1 MNQDKNFSWAR
12 LVKVLLGLIVL
23 LGVGWF
29 LYSIRE
35 ILVPFVIAF
44 IISYVLN
51 PVVDRMEGRG
61 MSRGGSISLIFAAI
75 ALLGV
80 VGFLT
85 VGKRLTDQVMDITEQ
100 FLRQETVAK
109 EFSITNTGEE
119 SVAVDVVWKRM
130 RPGKR
135 FALIDPPDFPVELAP
150 GARQVLQLRFSPR
163 GTEQCEG
170 ILRITSP
177 ELRTPFE
184 LKVRGNTDAAGEQE
198 EFWSK
203 PDYMHK
209 VSAQPLE
216 FSLSGIDF
224 GKAGPSII
232 TRMSEVVSGL
242 QPKLQS
248 YLGVDVDLEKL
259 VKEKGR
265 DMMNTLV
272 GRSSAFMEGI
282 FSGLALLVIVP
293 FAVFFFLKEGRRLTH
308 ELIEL
313 VPNAYF
319 ELCLNLIYQINGQ
332 IGGYLRG
339 QMLETGIVALLSV
352 IALTIIGLPNAIPIG
367 LMAGMANMIPYL
379 GPLIGG
385 IMASVV
391 ALSTG
396 GGGTMVLYVI
406 VAFAIIQMLDNLVVQ
421 PVIVAKSVDLHP
433 MLVMLVVSIGSQL
446 LGIMGM
452 LIAVP
457 LTGILKVS
465 TQTIYRGI
473 KGYRSG

>member
-1 MNQDKNFSWAR
+1 MTPDGNFSWAR

-29 LYSIRE
+29 LYAIRE

-44 IISYVLN
+44 ILSYVLN
-51 PVVDRMEGRG
+51 PLVDRMEGRG
-61 MSRGGSISLIFAAI
+61 LGRGVSIGVIFAGA

-80 VGFLT
+80 VAFFTL
-85 VGKRLTDQVMDITEQ
+85 GKRLTEQVMDITEQ
-100 FLRQETVAK
+100 FLRQETVVK
-109 EFSITNTGEE
+109 ELSVTNTGEE
-119 SVAVDVVWKRM
+119 AVAVDVVWKRM

-135 FALIDPPDFPVELAP
+135 FDLVDPPAFPLELAP
-150 GARQVLQLRFSPR
+150 GARQALQIRFSPR
-163 GTEQCEG
+163 GTEPCEG
-170 ILRITSP
+170 ILRVSSP
-177 ELRTPFE
+177 ELSTPFE
-184 LKVRGNTDAAGEQE
+184 VRVHGNVGAADQD
-198 EFWSK
+198 EFWSR
-203 PDYMHK
+203 PDFMQR
-209 VSAQPLE
+209 VTLGPLE

-232 TRMSEVVSGL
+232 TRMSEVVSEL
-242 QPKLQS
+242 QPKLQG
-248 YLGVDVDLEKL
+248 YLGVDLDLEKL
-259 VKEKGR
+259 VKERGR
-265 DMMNTLV
+265 EMMNTLV
-272 GRSSAFMEGI
+272 GKSSAFVEGV

-293 FAVFFFLKEGRRLTH
+293 FAVFFFLKEGRRITH

-339 QMLETGIVALLSV
+339 QMLETGIVAVLSV
-352 IALTIIGLPNAIPIG
+352 IALTLIGLPNAIPIG
-367 LMAGMANMIPYL
+367 LLAGTANMIPYL

-385 IMASVV
+385 ITASVM
-391 ALSTG
+391 ALSTENG
-396 GGGTMVLYVI
+396 SSMVLYVI

-421 PVIVAKSVDLHP
+421 PIIVAKSVDLHP
-433 MLVMLVVSIGSQL
+433 MLVMLVVAIGSQL

-452 LIAVP
+452 LVAVP

-473 KGYRSG
+473 KGYRAA

>member
-1 MNQDKNFSWAR
+1 MDRESSFSWAR
-12 LVKVLLGLIVL
+12 LVKVLLGLVVL
-23 LGVGWF
+23 VGVGWF
-29 LYSIRE
+29 LYAIRE
-35 ILVPFVIAF
+35 ILVPFILAF
-44 IISYVLN
+44 ILSYVLN
-51 PVVDRMEGRG
+51 PLVDHMEGRG
-61 MSRGGSISLIFAAI
+61 MSRGGSIALIFVGLI
-75 ALLGV
+75 ALGV
-80 VGFLT
+80 VGFFT

-100 FLRQETVAK
+100 FLRQESVVK
-109 EFSITNTGEE
+109 EFSIANTGEE
-119 SVAVDVVWKRM
+119 SISVDVVWKRM

-135 FALIDPPDFPVELAP
+135 FALVDPPDFPMELAP
-150 GARQVLQLRFSPR
+150 GSRQVLQIRFSPR
-163 GTEQCEG
+163 DTEQCEG
-170 ILRITSP
+170 ILRFSSSD
-177 ELRTPFE
+177 LAGPFE
-184 LKVRGNTDAAGEQE
+184 LRVHGNATGEQE
-198 EFWSK
+198 EFWSR
-203 PDYMHK
+203 PEYMQK
-209 VSAQPLE
+209 ATVQTLE
-216 FSLSGIDF
+216 FSTAGIDF

-232 TRMSEVVSGL
+232 TRMSDVVSGL
-242 QPKLQS
+242 QPKLQA
-248 YLGVDVDLEKL
+248 YLGVDMDLERL
-259 VKEKGR
+259 VKVKGR
-265 DMMNTLV
+265 EMMNTLV
-272 GRSSAFMEGI
+272 GKSSAFVEGI

-293 FAVFFFLKEGRRLTH
+293 FAVFFFLKEGRRITH

-352 IALTIIGLPNAIPIG
+352 VALTAIGLPNAIPIG
-367 LMAGMANMIPYL
+367 LLAGTANMIPYL

-385 IMASVV
+385 ITASVV

-396 GGGTMVLYVI
+396 GGGSMVLYVI

-421 PVIVAKSVDLHP
+421 PIIVAKSVDLHP

-457 LTGILKVS
+457 FTGIVKVS

-473 KGYRSG
+473 KGYRAT

>member
-12 LVKVLLGLIVL
+12 LVKMLLALLVL

-29 LYSIRE
+29 LYAIRE

-44 IISYVLN
+44 IVSYVLN
-51 PVVDRMEGRG
+51 PLVDRMEGRG
-61 MSRGGSISLIFAAI
+61 LGRGASIGLIFAAI
-75 ALLGV
+75 GLVAVLG
-80 VGFLT
+80 FFT

-100 FLRQETVAK
+100 FLRQATVVR
-109 EFSITNTGEE
+109 EFTLTNTGEE
-119 SVAVDVVWKRM
+119 SVSVDAMWKRM

-135 FALIDPPDFPVELAP
+135 FALVDPPNFPVELAP
-150 GARQVLQLRFSPR
+150 GAKQVFQIRFSPR
-163 GTEQCEG
+163 STEPAEG
-170 ILRITSP
+170 ILRFASS
-177 ELRTPFE
+177 EMRTPFE
-184 LKVRGNTDAAGEQE
+184 IKVRGNAAGEEE

-203 PDYMHK
+203 GEYLHK
-209 VSAQPLE
+209 ADTQPLE
-216 FSLSGIDF
+216 FSVGGIDF

-232 TRMSEVVSGL
+232 TQMSEVASGM
-242 QPKLQS
+242 QPAVQS
-248 YLGVDVDLEKL
+248 YLGADVDLEAL
-259 VKEKGR
+259 VNEKGR
-265 DMMNTLV
+265 EMMNALV
-272 GRSSAFMEGI
+272 GKSSAFMEGV

-293 FAVFFFLKEGRRLTH
+293 FAVFFFLKEGRRITH

-319 ELCLNLIYQINGQ
+319 ELCLSLIYQINGQ

-339 QMLETGIVALLSV
+339 QMLETAIVGLLSV

-367 LMAGMANMIPYL
+367 LMAGMANVIPYL

-385 IMASVV
+385 ITASVV

-421 PVIVAKSVDLHP
+421 PLIVAKSVDLHP
-433 MLVMLVVSIGSQL
+433 LLVMLVVSIGSQL

-457 LTGILKVS
+457 FTGILKVS

-473 KGYRSG
+473 KGYRAG

>member
-12 LVKVLLGLIVL
+12 LVKVLLGLAVL

-29 LYSIRE
+29 LYAIRE

-51 PVVDRMEGRG
+51 PLVDRMEGRG
-61 MSRGGSISLIFAAI
+61 MSRGWSISLIFAGI
-75 ALLGV
+75 TILGV
-80 VGFLT
+80 IGFFT
-85 VGKRLTDQVMDITEQ
+85 VGKRLSEQVMDITEQ
-100 FLRQETVAK
+100 FLRQETVVK
-109 EFSITNTGEE
+109 EFGVTNTGEE

-135 FALIDPPDFPVELAP
+135 FALVEPPEFPVELAP
-150 GARQVLQLRFSPR
+150 GARQVLLIRFSPR

-170 ILRITSP
+170 ILRFTSP
-177 ELRTPFE
+177 ELSSPFE
-184 LKVRGNTDAAGEQE
+184 LRVRGNAAGEQE
-198 EFWSK
+198 EFWAS
-203 PDYMHK
+203 PDYMQK

-216 FSLSGIDF
+216 FEVSGIDF

-242 QPKLQS
+242 QPKLQA
-248 YLGVDVDLEKL
+248 YLGVEVDLERL

-352 IALTIIGLPNAIPIG
+352 IALSAIGLPNAIPIG

-385 IMASVV
+385 ITASVV

-396 GGGTMVLYVI
+396 GGGAMVLYVI

-421 PVIVAKSVDLHP
+421 PIIVAKSVDLHP

-473 KGYRSG
+473 KGYRAA

>member
-1 MNQDKNFSWAR
+1 MNQDSNFSWAR
-12 LVKVLLGLIVL
+12 LVKVLLGVIVL

-29 LYSIRE
+29 LYTIRE

-44 IISYVLN
+44 ILSYVLN
-51 PVVDRMEGRG
+51 PLVDRMEGRG
-61 MSRGGSISLIFAAI
+61 LSRGASIGLIFVGVVVI
-75 ALLGV
+75 GV
-80 VGFLT
+80 VGFFT
-85 VGKRLTDQVMDITEQ
+85 VGKRLTEQVMDITEQ
-100 FLRQETVAK
+100 FLRQETVVR
-109 EFSITNTGEE
+109 EFSVTNTGEE
-119 SVAVDVVWKRM
+119 TVAIDVVWKRM

-135 FALIDPPDFPVELAP
+135 FALVDQPVFPIELAP
-150 GARQVLQLRFSPR
+150 GARHTLQIRFSPR
-163 GTEQCEG
+163 TTEPCEG
-170 ILRITSP
+170 VLRVSSP
-177 ELRTPFE
+177 DLANPFE
-184 LKVRGNTDAAGEQE
+184 LRVHGNTTEAEQD
-198 EFWSK
+198 EFWSRP
-203 PDYMHK
+203 PDYMQR
-209 VSAQPLE
+209 VNVQSLE

-242 QPKLQS
+242 QPKLQG
-248 YLGVDVDLEKL
+248 YLGVEVDLEKL
-259 VKEKGR
+259 VKERGR
-265 DMMNTLV
+265 EMMNALV
-272 GRSSAFMEGI
+272 GKSSAVVEGV

-293 FAVFFFLKEGRRLTH
+293 FAVFFFLKEGRRITH

-352 IALTIIGLPNAIPIG
+352 VALTIIGLPNAIPIG
-367 LMAGMANMIPYL
+367 LLAGMANMIPYL

-385 IMASVV
+385 ITASVM
-391 ALSTG
+391 ALSTDG
-396 GGGTMVLYVI
+396 GSSMVLYVI
-406 VAFAIIQMLDNLVVQ
+406 IAFAIIQMLDNLVVQ
-421 PVIVAKSVDLHP
+421 PIIVAKSVDLHP

-452 LIAVP
+452 LVAVP

-473 KGYRSG
+473 KGYRAG

>member
-1 MNQDKNFSWAR
+1 MNQDKSFSWAW
-12 LVKVLLGLIVL
+12 LVKALLGLVVA

-29 LYSIRE
+29 LYTIRE
-35 ILVPFVIAF
+35 ILVPFVLAF
-44 IISYVLN
+44 ILSYVLN
-51 PVVDRMEGRG
+51 PLVDRMEGRG
-61 MSRGGSISLIFAAI
+61 MSRGGSISLIFVGI
-75 ALLGV
+75 VALGLI
-80 VGFLT
+80 GFFT
-85 VGKRLTDQVMDITEQ
+85 VGKRLSEQVMDITEQ
-100 FLRQETVAK
+100 FLRQETVVK
-109 EFSITNTGEE
+109 EFSIANLGEE
-119 SVAVDVVWKRM
+119 AVAVDVVWKRM

-135 FALIDPPDFPVELAP
+135 FALVDPPDFPLELAP

-163 GTEQCEG
+163 GNEQCEG
-170 ILRITSP
+170 ILRLTSP
-177 ELRTPFE
+177 ELNAPFE
-184 LKVRGNTDAAGEQE
+184 LRVRGNAAGEQE
-198 EFWSK
+198 EFWSS
-203 PDYMHK
+203 PEYLLK
-209 VSAQPLE
+209 VNAQPLE
-216 FSLSGIDF
+216 FSAGGIDF

-242 QPKLQS
+242 QPQLQA
-248 YLGVDVDLEKL
+248 YLGVEMDLEKL

-265 DMMNTLV
+265 EMMNTLV
-272 GRSSAFMEGI
+272 GRSSAFMEGV

-352 IALTIIGLPNAIPIG
+352 VALTLIGLPNAIPIG
-367 LMAGMANMIPYL
+367 LMAGAANMIPYL

-406 VAFAIIQMLDNLVVQ
+406 VAFAVIQMLDNLVVQ
-421 PVIVAKSVDLHP
+421 PIIVAKSVDLHP
-433 MLVMLVVSIGSQL
+433 LLVMLVVSIGSQL

-473 KGYRSG
+473 KGYRAG

>member
-1 MNQDKNFSWAR
+1 MTPDSNFSWAR

-29 LYSIRE
+29 LYAIRE

-44 IISYVLN
+44 ILSYVLN
-51 PVVDRMEGRG
+51 PLVDRMEGRG
-61 MSRGGSISLIFAAI
+61 LGRGTSIGVIFAGA

-80 VGFLT
+80 IAFFTL
-85 VGKRLTDQVMDITEQ
+85 GKRLTEQVMDITEQ
-100 FLRQETVAK
+100 FLRQETVVK
-109 EFSITNTGEE
+109 EFSLTNTGEE
-119 SVAVDVVWKRM
+119 NVAVDVVWKRM

-135 FALIDPPDFPVELAP
+135 FDLVDPPAFPLELAP
-150 GARQVLQLRFSPR
+150 GARQTLQIRFSPR
-163 GTEQCEG
+163 GTEPCEG
-170 ILRITSP
+170 ILRVSSP
-177 ELRTPFE
+177 ELSTPFE
-184 LKVRGNTDAAGEQE
+184 VRVHGNVGAADQD
-198 EFWSK
+198 EFWSR
-203 PDYMHK
+203 PDFMQR
-209 VSAQPLE
+209 VTSGPLD

-232 TRMSEVVSGL
+232 TRMSEVVSEL
-242 QPKLQS
+242 QPKLQG
-248 YLGVDVDLEKL
+248 YLGVDLDLEKL
-259 VKEKGR
+259 VKERGR
-265 DMMNTLV
+265 EMMNALV
-272 GRSSAFMEGI
+272 GKSSAFVEGV

-293 FAVFFFLKEGRRLTH
+293 FAVFFFLKEGRRITH

-339 QMLETGIVALLSV
+339 QMLETAIVAVLSV
-352 IALTIIGLPNAIPIG
+352 IALTLIGLPNAIPIG
-367 LMAGMANMIPYL
+367 LLAGTANMIPYL

-385 IMASVV
+385 ITASVM
-391 ALSTG
+391 ALSTENG
-396 GGGTMVLYVI
+396 SSMVLYVI

-421 PVIVAKSVDLHP
+421 PIIVAKSVDLHP
-433 MLVMLVVSIGSQL
+433 MLVMLVVAIGSQL

-452 LIAVP
+452 LVAVP

-473 KGYRSG
+473 KGYRAA

>member
-1 MNQDKNFSWAR
+1 M
-12 LVKVLLGLIVL
+12 
-23 LGVGWF
+23 
-29 LYSIRE
+29 
-35 ILVPFVIAF
+35 
-44 IISYVLN
+44 
-51 PVVDRMEGRG
+51 
-61 MSRGGSISLIFAAI
+61 
-75 ALLGV
+75 
-80 VGFLT
+80 
-85 VGKRLTDQVMDITEQ
+85 
-100 FLRQETVAK
+100 
-109 EFSITNTGEE
+109 
-119 SVAVDVVWKRM
+119 
-130 RPGKR
+130 
-135 FALIDPPDFPVELAP
+135 
-150 GARQVLQLRFSPR
+150 
-163 GTEQCEG
+163 
-170 ILRITSP
+170 TSP
-177 ELRTPFE
+177 
-184 LKVRGNTDAAGEQE
+184 
-198 EFWSK
+198 
-203 PDYMHK
+203 
-209 VSAQPLE
+209 PLE
-216 FSLSGIDF
+216 FSLGGIDF

-232 TRMSEVVSGL
+232 TRMSEEASEL
-242 QPKLQS
+242 QPMVQS
-248 YLGVDVDLEKL
+248 SLGTDVDLEGL
-259 VKEKGR
+259 VKDKGR
-265 DMMNTLV
+265 EMMNTLV
-272 GRSSAFMEGI
+272 GKSSAFMEGV

-313 VPNAYF
+313 VPNAHF

-352 IALTIIGLPNAIPIG
+352 VALSLIGLPNAIPIG

-385 IMASVV
+385 ITASVV

-406 VAFAIIQMLDNLVVQ
+406 IAFAIIQMLDNLVVQ
-421 PVIVAKSVDLHP
+421 PLIVAKSVDLHP

-473 KGYRSG
+473 KGYRAG